1 MRRDQAGENDR
12 SHLIEDH
19 MSDDDGIYWQC
30 QGMDGQVRGGE
41 GKGEVHFVKLKSTS

>member
-1 MRRDQAGENDR
+1 MWDHSADGQRRRDQAGENDR

-30 QGMDGQVRGGE
+30 QGMNR
-41 GKGEVHFVKLKSTS
+41 